1 MLKPAKIKNIIGEKN
16 VPNLKATAGDLDTC
30 VLTIRIPNREQN
42 KPAAA
47 SHKGK
52 NISSVFP

>member
-1 MLKPAKIKNIIGEKN
+1 MIGEKN

-30 VLTIRIPNREQN
+30 VLTIRIPSREQN

-52 NISSVFP
+52 NIRSVFP

>member
-1 MLKPAKIKNIIGEKN
+1 MIGEKN

-30 VLTIRIPNREQN
+30 VLTIRIPSREQN

-52 NISSVFP
+52 NIRSVLP